1 MPANRLAHEKSPYL
15 LQHAHNPVDWY
26 PWGEEAFEKAAREN
40 KPLFLSIGYSTCHW
54 CHVMERESFENDEI
68 ARVLNEHFVAIKV
81 DREERPDIDR
91 IYMLFVQ
98 ASTGSGGWPMSVWL
112 TPDRKPFFGGTYFP
126 PDNRFGRPGFR
137 MILERL
143 AQSWGDD
150 RARIEHSGAQVLEQ
164 LRQYSAVDPGH
175 AMAGPRA
182 LGSAFHGFR
191 RTFDARLGGFGQAPK
206 FPRPSIHNF
215 LVRYYAETRN
225 QEALDMVLLTLREM
239 AKGGM
244 NDHLGGGF
252 HRYSVDDRWFVSHF
266 EKMLYDQAQLAV
278 SYLEAFQITRDDQY
292 AAAARDIF
300 TYVLRDM
307 TDAGGG
313 FYSAEDADS
322 VIDPAHPHE
331 KGEGAF
337 YIWSVEEIRTA
348 LGERAASIFCYRY
361 GVREGGNVEEDPH
374 DEFNGRNILFEEH
387 TSAETAA
394 HAGVPVE
401 EARAVLQR
409 ASEKLLQIR
418 SARPRPLR
426 DDKVLA
432 AWNGLMI
439 SAFAKGAQ
447 ILDEPRYAQAAR
459 AAADFLRR
467 HLWDDSRKILLR
479 RHRQGESAI
488 DGFLDDYAFVGLALL
503 DLYEATF
510 DPGDFAWAVELAER
524 AIALFEDAAGGG
536 FFSTSG
542 EELVLRLKDD
552 YDGAEPSGNSG
563 MALLLLRLAR
573 TTDRADFRRSAERT
587 LQAFSSRLEDA
598 GTGVPQM
605 LVAHAF
611 ALAKPR
617 EIVLAGPANDAVMQE
632 MLTTIRRR
640 FLPSAV
646 VMRAEQ
652 AGRDR
657 PAAGGLPTAY
667 VCENFACKLPVT
679 SVAALDEL
687 LE

>member
-1 MPANRLAHEKSPYL
+1 MPTNRLAQEKSPYL
-15 LQHAHNPVDWY
+15 LQHAHNPVDWF

-54 CHVMERESFENDEI
+54 CHVMERESFENAEI
-68 ARVLNEHFVAIKV
+68 ARVLNENFVSIKV

-126 PDNRFGRPGFR
+126 PDNRYGRPGFH

-143 AQSWGDD
+143 AQSWRDD
-150 RARIEHSGAQVLEQ
+150 RARIEHSGAQVMEQ
-164 LRQYSAVDPGH
+164 LRQYSAVEPGH
-175 AMAGPRA
+175 ATAGRGA
-182 LGSAFHGFR
+182 LDSAFLGFR
-191 RTFDARLGGFGQAPK
+191 RMFDPRLGGFGQAPK

-244 NDHLGGGF
+244 NDQLGGGF
-252 HRYSVDDRWFVSHF
+252 HRYSVDDHWFVSHF

-278 SYLEAFQITRDDQY
+278 SYVEAFQITRDEHY
-292 AAAARDIF
+292 ASTARDIF

-307 TDAGGG
+307 TSPEGG

-322 VIDPAHPHE
+322 VIDPAHPDE

-337 YIWSVEEIRTA
+337 YIWSAEEIRIA
-348 LGERAASIFCYRY
+348 LGEKDAAELCEYF
-361 GVREGGNVEEDPH
+361 GVRDGGNVEQDPQG
-374 DEFNGRNILFEEH
+374 EFAGRNILY
-387 TSAETAA
+387 
-394 HAGVPVE
+394 
-401 EARAVLQR
+401 RAQR
-409 ASEKLLQIR
+409 TEPASLANSKRKLLEIR
-418 SARPRPLR
+418 STRPRPLR

-447 ILDEPRYAQAAR
+447 ILVEPLYAQAAR

-479 RHRQGESAI
+479 RHREGESAI
-488 DGFLDDYAFVGLALL
+488 DGFLDDYAFMGLALL
-503 DLYEATF
+503 DLYEAAF
-510 DPGDFAWAVELAER
+510 EPAHFAWAVELAER
-524 AIALFEDAAGGG
+524 AIALFEDAEGGG

-542 EELVLRLKDD
+542 EGLVLRLKDD

-573 TTDRADFRRSAERT
+573 MTGRADFLRSAERA

-611 ALAKPR
+611 SLAKPR
-617 EIVLAGPANDAVMQE
+617 EIVLAGPANDAGMRD
-632 MLTTIRRR
+632 MLSTIRRR

-646 VMRAEQ
+646 VMRAQQ
-652 AGRDR
+652 AGREM
-657 PAAGGLPTAY
+657 PAVGGLPTAY
-667 VCENFACKLPVT
+667 VCENFACQLPVT
-679 SVAALDEL
+679 SVTALDEL
-687 LE
+687 LK